1 MSMTSRPHRSVAQTT
16 RRSLLAGLFGASVLF
31 ATATAGPALA
41 ATTYTPSDPMIPTD
55 PITPTDPIKPQQ
67 TTQVVQNPASTR
79 LLNPQPLPP
88 KQLPTIRN
96 FWR

>member
-41 ATTYTPSDPMIPTD
+41 ATTYHPGDPVIPG
-55 PITPTDPIKPQQ
+55 DPIKPQQ

>member
-1 MSMTSRPHRSVAQTT
+1 MSTTSRPHRSVAQTT

-41 ATTYTPSDPMIPTD
+41 ATTYFPTD
-55 PITPTDPIKPQQ
+55 PVIPGDPITPQQ